1 MHAHIEL
8 FTQVVKLIFI
18 LVEIKNVENVVHN
31 FITWDIIVRDFEFM
45 ILDIV
50 FL

>member
-18 LVEIKNVENVVHN
+18 LVEIKNVENVFHN